1 METREQVLSV
11 RSSKIKLFVLGAT
24 MSTDLPESPDAT
36 VSPLRLRAGL
46 ERHLWPSGNGKG
58 IVTKTSSDTIF
69 GPEGLGLASSIWMT
83 ILSNLA
89 RTGIQ
94 GQSGSKPGET
104 DIEACVKGWGQGACS
119 SRVLNVELGVDEA
132 QLERFITH
140 LQGIAKELGVPEQRI
155 TDRVFGV
162 FISTQDLEPF
172 STWEGKRSVKTMR
185 EKFAARFRGH
195 VQWQGFDTLCGQI
208 DQNGVKHVTP
218 ELIREFFNSEEPFF
232 QRIVERRRN
241 LRDGTL
247 TAGDKSGVLADAP
260 AYVDLEATDNEYN
273 RNKSGLWL
281 ILKIARYM
289 LFPRRSKLGPLLA
302 P

>member
-1 METREQVLSV
+1 
-11 RSSKIKLFVLGAT
+11 
-24 MSTDLPESPDAT
+24 MSTDIPESPDAT
-36 VSPLRLRAGL
+36 VSPPRLRAGL
-46 ERHLWPSGNGKG
+46 ERHVWPSGNGKG

-69 GPEGLGLASSIWMT
+69 GPEGLGLASSMWMT
-83 ILSNLA
+83 ILSYLA

-94 GQSGSKPGET
+94 EQTGSKPDET

-155 TDRVFGV
+155 TDRVLGV

-172 STWEGKRSVKTMR
+172 STWDGIRSVKTMR
-185 EKFAARFRGH
+185 ERFSARFRGH

-208 DQNGVKHVTP
+208 DRNGVKHVSP
-218 ELIREFFNSEEPFF
+218 ELIREFFNSEEPYF
-232 QRIVERRRN
+232 QRMVERRRS

-247 TAGDKSGVLADAP
+247 TPGDRTGVLADTP
-260 AYVDLEATDNEYN
+260 AYVDLEATDKEYK

-289 LFPRRSKLGPLLA
+289 IFSRRSKLGPLLE